1 MEYTNIIYP
10 LISIFLTLTIGIIIG
25 LGVSF
30 YKFKDEINSLT
41 DELDAKQKDLEEWI
55 NRWRNLYDDDDD
67 EILSECCGRKI
78 KEGTDLCCKCNEH
91 TGIDNI

>member
-10 LISIFLTLTIGIIIG
+10 LLSIFLTLNIGIIIG
-25 LGVSF
+25 IGVSF
-30 YKFKDEINSLT
+30 CRGKEEINALT
-41 DELDAKQKDLEEWI
+41 KELDAKDAALEEWI
-55 NRWRNLYDDDDD
+55 NRWRNLYDDDE

-91 TGIDNI
+91 TGIDNT